1 MATDLLKFEAAARK
15 YQSAVVRYCY
25 GRLGGDGELALE
37 VFDDVLE
44 VLYKKWDRIDTDS
57 DILPWLLR
65 VADNLSKNAL
75 RRKRKYYSNVVPLP
89 DGSDGGGGPAVT
101 DEYFLPD
108 EDETVG
114 RIEKDLSDAD
124 RTLFHARFIEKKTL
138 KEMESSMG
146 FPYSTLRIRLK
157 KIETT
162 VRERIERGDYRG

>member
-1 MATDLLKFEAAARK
+1 MATDLSKFEAEARK

-25 GRLGGDGELALE
+25 GVLGGDRELALE

-44 VLYKKWDRIDTDS
+44 VLYKKWDRIDTEA

-89 DGSDGGGGPAVT
+89 DGEDGGEVSVR
-101 DEYFLPD
+101 DEYFQID
-108 EDETVG
+108 EDKTVG
-114 RIEKDLSDAD
+114 KIENELPEED
-124 RTLFHARFIEKKTL
+124 RRLFHGRFVDKKTL
-138 KEMESSMG
+138 KELETETG
-146 FPYSTLRIRLK
+146 IPYSTLRIRLK
-157 KIETT
+157 KIEAT